1 MTFHRS
7 LTRCLLL
14 AGLAL
19 CSLLTPASA
28 KEIACPATIS
38 VQEAADVTALSG
50 WRAYNSGSNGVRHFY
65 GVGFSEGPPEN
76 LVFRTPVKTVAT
88 KQEKSETFDFSSGLT
103 GEIWISCF
111 YRDTAMS
118 VTMKMAEKFSR
129 CEVAYDRKTAF
140 RTVKQVDCF

>member
-1 MTFHRS
+1 MTLYRS
-7 LTRCLLL
+7 LRCCCWLT
-14 AGLAL
+14 GVAL
-19 CSLLTPASA
+19 CSLPTQASA

-38 VQEAADVTALSG
+38 VQESADVTALSG
-50 WRAYNSGSNGVRHFY
+50 WRAYNGSANGVHHFY

-88 KQEKSETFDFSSGLT
+88 KQKKLEAFDFTSGLT

-118 VTMKMAEKFSR
+118 VTMKMPEKFSR